1 MLGGSFIATKSNLQ
15 RWAMVDYSKATQNK
29 YFPKRTPSDYSQGY
43 IQDELGYISSAI
55 EQQSLGYLD
64 VTTTAPDKPR
74 QGMIRYADGSNWNP
88 SGGEGIYY
96 YNSSGTWT
104 KL

>member
-1 MLGGSFIATKSNLQ
+1 
-15 RWAMVDYSKATQNK
+15 MVDYSKATQNK

-64 VTTTAPDKPR
+64 VTTTAPNKPR
-74 QGMIRYADGSNWNP
+74 QGMIRYADGSSWNP
-88 SGGEGIYY
+88 NGTGEGIYFF
-96 YNSSGTWT
+96 NSGGTWV

>member
-1 MLGGSFIATKSNLQ
+1 
-15 RWAMVDYSKATQNK
+15 MVDYSKASQNK

-55 EQQSLGYLD
+55 EQLSLGFMD

-74 QGMIRYADGSNWNP
+74 QGMIRYADGVQWNP
-88 SGGEGIYY
+88 SGGGEGIYFF
-96 YNSSGTWT
+96 NSSGTWT

>member
-1 MLGGSFIATKSNLQ
+1 
-15 RWAMVDYSKATQNK
+15 MVDYSKATQNK

-74 QGMIRYADGSNWNP
+74 QGMIRYADGSSWDP
-88 SGGEGIYY
+88 GDGEGIYFF
-96 YNSSGTWT
+96 NSGGTWV

>member
-1 MLGGSFIATKSNLQ
+1 
-15 RWAMVDYSKATQNK
+15 MVDYTKVQQNK
-29 YFPKRTPSDYSQGY
+29 YFPKRTPSEYSQGY

-55 EQQSLGYLD
+55 EQQALGFLD
-64 VTTTAPDKPR
+64 VTNVAPEKPR

-88 SGGEGIYY
+88 NGTGEGIYFF
-96 YNSSGTWT
+96 NSGGTWV

>member
-1 MLGGSFIATKSNLQ
+1 
-15 RWAMVDYSKATQNK
+15 MVDFSKAQQNK
-29 YFPKRTPSDYSQGY
+29 YFPKRTPSEYSQGY

-55 EQQSLGYLD
+55 EQQALGFID
-64 VTTTAPDKPR
+64 VSNVAPEKPR

-88 SGGEGIYY
+88 NGTGEGIYFF
-96 YNSSGTWT
+96 NSGGSWV

>member
-1 MLGGSFIATKSNLQ
+1 
-15 RWAMVDYSKATQNK
+15 MVDFSKTQQNK
-29 YFPKRTPSDYSQGY
+29 YFPKRTPSEYSQGY

-55 EQQSLGYLD
+55 EQQALGFID
-64 VTTTAPDKPR
+64 VSNVAPEKPR

-88 SGGEGIYY
+88 NSTGEGIYF
-96 YNSSGTWT
+96 YNSAGAWV

>member
-1 MLGGSFIATKSNLQ
+1 
-15 RWAMVDYSKATQNK
+15 MVDFSKAQQNK
-29 YFPKRTPSDYSQGY
+29 YFPKRTPSEYSQGY

-55 EQQSLGYLD
+55 EQQALGFID
-64 VTTTAPDKPR
+64 VSNVAPEKPR

-88 SGGEGIYY
+88 NGTGEGIYF
-96 YNSSGTWT
+96 YNSGGAWV

>member
-1 MLGGSFIATKSNLQ
+1 
-15 RWAMVDYSKATQNK
+15 MVDFSKAQQNK
-29 YFPKRTPSDYSQGY
+29 YFPKRTPSEYSQGY
-43 IQDELGYISSAI
+43 IQDELGYISTAI
-55 EQQSLGYLD
+55 EQQALGFID
-64 VTTTAPDKPR
+64 VTNVAPEKPR

-96 YNSSGTWT
+96 FNSAGTWV